1 MFQTTNQQYI
11 SHLMPSCVF
20 ELYTSIIL
28 IRCSSCCL
36 QHALHLP
43 ATYLVCSHPIP
54 TQPSGQGYDQ
64 QNGRFEHRRRGT
76 LNLSSGVRCWW
87 LGLGH
92 ARTPDKGL
100 ETRHVFPSPRCSKFV
115 KATSWILQLWG
126 LNNEFHC
133 IFPSSG
139 NPENILS
146 GFSKNTCSMGLR
158 GDWIS
163 SGRLSGVQVRHATPY
178 PIPAPLIPT
187 LVLWNSYSLQK
198 NPTVWLIL

>member
-1 MFQTTNQQYI
+1 
-11 SHLMPSCVF
+11 MPSCVL

-87 LGLGH
+87 LGPGPPISDWKHTCLSIS
-92 ARTPDKGL
+92 K
-100 ETRHVFPSPRCSKFV
+100 VFDV
-115 KATSWILQLWG
+115 KATNWILQLWG

-139 NPENILS
+139 MENILS
-146 GFSKNTCSMGLR
+146 GFSKNICSMGLR

-163 SGRLSGVQVRHATPY
+163 SGHLSGVQVRHATPLSH
-178 PIPAPLIPT
+178 PSPT
-187 LVLWNSYSLQK
+187 HSHSGS
-198 NPTVWLIL
+198 